1 MSDSQSG
8 TPVATGKD
16 VTIHAM
22 QLTAWNGA
30 LPPPEMAKAYEE
42 ICKGA
47 FERILVMAEQ
57 EAVAR
62 RRMTEAD
69 HEEYNRS
76 VKRGMRLAFVL
87 TLAAFAGAIACAA
100 MGCEKTAMVFV
111 GATVVNL
118 AATFIGRKSK

>member
-62 RRMTEAD
+62 RSMTEAD
-69 HEEYNRS
+69 REEGDAVGIR
-76 VKRGMRLAFVL
+76 VDFGGVRGSDCMR
-87 TLAAFAGAIACAA
+87 GDG
-100 MGCEKTAMVFV
+100 M
-111 GATVVNL
+111 
-118 AATFIGRKSK
+118 